1 MEMSSHYVHLV
12 VKKTGGL
19 RSALA
24 MCQFYKK
31 KASLS
36 LDVMAM
42 YLVYELK
49 MEKLFG
55 KTNYQKQGMV
65 MSH

>member
-1 MEMSSHYVHLV
+1 MGMSFHYVHLV

-24 MCQFYKK
+24 MCQYYKK
-31 KASLS
+31 KALLS
-36 LDVMAM
+36 LDVMDM

-49 MEKLFG
+49 MEKPSG
-55 KTNYQKQGMV
+55 KTNYQKQDMV